1 MPTKVM
7 MPLALLLGTV
17 IVVAPAAAQVP
28 VNDAARTDTET
39 RTRVCMTR
47 ARTFKQASV
56 SPSRGV
62 TVSVTSSHDTAGIA
76 VVSGQSVFGATFSG
90 TTIAGSEFQVIAAVV
105 GSIAAIK
112 TDNVGQVLNSLAAVA
127 SRHRCKPV
135 CAEGAIN
142 NHRRL
147 LHPAG
152 RIRPEHG
159 HATVGSTGLE
169 PGHRSREHQKHHA
182 QSETAR
188 SGRRRKRVF
197 RLHARQE
204 LNLKAKQC
212 ML

>member
-127 SRHRCKPV
+127 S
-135 CAEGAIN
+135 AIAAN
-142 NHRRL
+142 QSAL
-147 LHPAG
+147 
-152 RIRPEHG
+152 
-159 HATVGSTGLE
+159 
-169 PGHRSREHQKHHA
+169 KA
-182 QSETAR
+182 QSTTIGA
-188 SGRRRKRVF
+188 SSTQQGAFDQNTVT
-197 RLHARQE
+197 RLSAAQVWNQAIEAVNTRNTMRNQKLLDQAAGE
-204 LNLKAKQC
+204 SAFSDFMRGKN
-212 ML
+212 